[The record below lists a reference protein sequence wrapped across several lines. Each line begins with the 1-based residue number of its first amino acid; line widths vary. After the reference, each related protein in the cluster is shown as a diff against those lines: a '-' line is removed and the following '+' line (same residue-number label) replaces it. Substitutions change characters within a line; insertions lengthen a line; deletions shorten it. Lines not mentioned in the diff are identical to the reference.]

1 MLKLETFLRHRRLR
15 MFKVFVTHIL
25 PVFSIIGLGYVLIH
39 RRFVGDVFI
48 ASANRLVY
56 YVAVPAML
64 FHEVARSSFSQNFHA
79 GAVLSMLV
87 GLAIVTTAGFT
98 IAHSMPRPN
107 AFKATFVHS
116 TFHGN
121 LGYMA
126 YAIAFYALGEK
137 AFAQTAI
144 LSSFLIVAQNLLA
157 VCVFAYYRPTNHGPS
172 GTKSFDPMDT
182 LKRIVSNPII
192 VSVTAGTLFS
202 YLSLSLHPALSQ
214 SLKILSG
221 MALPLA
227 LLLIGTS
234 LSFKSLTKLLPAMS
248 AIGALKLLLF
258 PLITYGLMR
267 SWHVPSSFY
276 TPVLILTAAP
286 PATITYIMA
295 SELGGDTELA
305 AAATSLLTLVSGCSY
320 AVLLSFHG

>member
-1 MLKLETFLRHRRLR
+1 
-15 MFKVFVTHIL
+15 MFKVFLTHIL
-25 PVFSIIGLGYVLIH
+25 PVFSIIGLGYLLMH
-39 RRFVGDVFI
+39 RRFIEENFI

-64 FHEVARSSFSQNFHA
+64 FHEVARSSFSENFHG
-79 GAVLSMLV
+79 GAVLSMLA
-87 GLAIVTTAGFT
+87 GLAVVTATGFCM
-98 IAHSMPRPN
+98 AHLSPRPTS
-107 AFKATFVHS
+107 FKATFVHS
-116 TFHGN
+116 SFHGN

-137 AFAQTAI
+137 SFAQTAT

-157 VCVFAYYRPTNHGPS
+157 VCVFAYYKPKNGGS
-172 GTKSFDPMDT
+172 VGTDRFNLRDT
-182 LKRIVSNPII
+182 LQRIATNPII
-192 VSVTAGTLFS
+192 VSVTAATAFS
-202 YLSLSLHPALSQ
+202 YLSLSLHPAISQ

-234 LSFKSLTKLLPAMS
+234 LSFQAFTKLLSAMS
-248 AIGALKLLLF
+248 VIGFLKLFIF
-258 PLITYGLMR
+258 PSIAYGLMR
-267 SWHVPSSFY
+267 WWHVPSAFH

-295 SELGGDTELA
+295 SELGGDTQLA
-305 AAATSLLTLVSGCSY
+305 AAATSFLTLFSGFTY
-320 AVLLSFHG
+320 AVLLSLHG